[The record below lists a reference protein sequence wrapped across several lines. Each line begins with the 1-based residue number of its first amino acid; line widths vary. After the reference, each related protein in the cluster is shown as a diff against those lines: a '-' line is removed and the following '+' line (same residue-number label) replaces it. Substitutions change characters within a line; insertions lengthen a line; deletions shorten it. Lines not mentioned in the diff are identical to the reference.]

1 MRVSLALVFAALVLV
16 SAASAYTLEQD
27 DSEPPPESTL
37 DDYSDNNLERLF
49 QNSQKRSSLIR
60 LFRRSCVRKGGSCDH
75 RPNDCCYNSSCRCN
89 LWGANCRCQRAGLFQ
104 KWGK

>member
-49 QNSQKRSSLIR
+49 QNSQKRS
-60 LFRRSCVRKGGSCDH
+60 CVRKGGSCDH